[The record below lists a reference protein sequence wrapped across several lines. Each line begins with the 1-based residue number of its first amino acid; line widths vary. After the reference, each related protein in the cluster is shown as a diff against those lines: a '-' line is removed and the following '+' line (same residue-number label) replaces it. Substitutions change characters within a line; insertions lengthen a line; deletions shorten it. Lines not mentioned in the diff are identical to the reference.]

1 MLGVD
6 PGKMYQAIRA
16 VGVKHFTLS
25 SDAGDTV
32 FPNSVESMRQLSGYM
47 KAFGLTQ
54 DEIETVTMTNPAF
67 IVGADPAEAV
77 QRSRGELRAAE

>member
-1 MLGVD
+1 
-6 PGKMYQAIRA
+6 
-16 VGVKHFTLS
+16 
-25 SDAGDTV
+25 
-32 FPNSVESMRQLSGYM
+32 MRQLTGYM

-54 DEIETVTMTNPAF
+54 DEIETVAMTNPAF